1 MKLVRALPVL
11 LGISLPL
18 VAAEPSEN
26 MRTVTIAAVGD
37 TMVGSVFPTLAAMPP
52 DSGRRV
58 FERVRD
64 LWSGADIVTGNFEG
78 TISSDPS
85 SARALGKNSYRFLVP
100 PESLAIYRD
109 AGFNV
114 LCVANNHA
122 MDAGPSARSAT
133 LEALDEAGIA
143 HGGSLDRPSTVLT
156 TASGVRVGFVA
167 AAPHMGCFPL
177 DPEAVARKV
186 RELKEK
192 EGCSLVLVSM
202 HAGAEGEAALH
213 VTRTTE
219 MYLGANRGNV
229 FAFAR
234 AVIDAGADL
243 VIGHG
248 PHVPRGMEVYKGRLI
263 AYSLGNFATWGSF
276 NVRGPSGLG
285 LVLEVVLCED
295 GTLVGLRIRSTR
307 QDKGSAA
314 WAAGIAAEP
323 DPDEGAR
330 KLVERLSRE
339 DFQTEISRYYLPE
352 EEGALE
358 SLPEPLPEPTPEPSA
373 EPTPQP
379 TPPAVVTGQ

>member
-1 MKLVRALPVL
+1 MRLVKALAVL
-11 LGISLPL
+11 LGVSHPL
-18 VAAEPSEN
+18 AAVEPSAEV
-26 MRTVTIAAVGD
+26 RTVTIAAVGD
-37 TMVGSVFPTLAAMPP
+37 TMVGSVFPTRAALPP
-52 DSGRRV
+52 AAGQRV
-58 FERVRD
+58 FERVKE

-78 TISSDPS
+78 TISSDPAE
-85 SARALGKNSYRFLVP
+85 ARALGKNSYRFLVP

-133 LEALDEAGIA
+133 LEALDVAGIA
-143 HGGSLDRPSTVLT
+143 HGGSLDRPATVLT
-156 TASGVRVGFVA
+156 MASGVKVGFVA

-177 DPEAVARKV
+177 DSEAVAQKV
-186 RELKEK
+186 KELKEK
-192 EGCSLVLVSM
+192 DGCRLVVVSM

-213 VTRTTE
+213 VTRKTE
-219 MYLGANRGNV
+219 MFLGANRGNV

-234 AVIDAGADL
+234 AVVDAGADL

-248 PHVPRGMEVYKGRLI
+248 PHVPRGMEVYRGRLI

-285 LVLEVVLCED
+285 LVLRVVLRED

-339 DFQTEISRYYLPE
+339 DFQTDITRFYLPE
-352 EEGALE
+352 DGE
-358 SLPEPLPEPTPEPSA
+358 LPQPPPEPSPA
-373 EPTPQP
+373 PPTP
-379 TPPAVVTGQ
+379 VVATER

>member
-18 VAAEPSEN
+18 VAAEPPED

-52 DSGRRV
+52 DSGQRV

-64 LWSGADIVTGNFEG
+64 LWSGADIVTGNLEG

-85 SARALGKNSYRFLVP
+85 SVRALGKNSYRFLMP
-100 PESLAIYRD
+100 AESLAIYRD

-122 MDAGPSARSAT
+122 MDAGPSARLAT
-133 LEALDEAGIA
+133 LAALDEAGIA
-143 HGGSLDRPSTVLT
+143 HGGSLDRPSTVVT
-156 TASGVRVGFVA
+156 TSSGVRVGFVA

-177 DPEAVARKV
+177 DAEAVAQKV
-186 RELKEK
+186 KELKEK

-213 VTRTTE
+213 VTRATE
-219 MYLGANRGNV
+219 MFLEANRGNV

-243 VIGHG
+243 VIGSG

-285 LVLEVVLCED
+285 LVLRVVLCED

-339 DFQTEISRYYLPE
+339 DFQTEISRYYLTE
-352 EEGALE
+352 VEG
-358 SLPEPLPEPTPEPSA
+358 LPETLPDPYPEPSP
-373 EPTPQP
+373 EP
-379 TPPAVVTGQ
+379 TPPAVASGQ

>member
-1 MKLVRALPVL
+1 MRLVGAPAVL
-11 LGISLPL
+11 LGIALSG
-18 VAAEPSEN
+18 VAAGPTAVE
-26 MRTVTIAAVGD
+26 RTVAIAAVGD
-37 TMVGSVFPTLAAMPP
+37 TMVGSVFPNRGALPP
-52 DSGRRV
+52 ASGQRV

-85 SARALGKNSYRFLVP
+85 AARVLGKNSYRFLMP

-133 LEALDEAGIA
+133 LEALDEAGLA
-143 HGGSLDRPSTVLT
+143 HGGSLARPATVLT
-156 TASGVRVGFVA
+156 TASGVKVGFVA

-177 DPEAVARKV
+177 DSEAVAQKV
-186 RELKEK
+186 KELKER
-192 EGCSLVLVSM
+192 EGCSLVVVSV

-213 VTRTTE
+213 VTRKTE
-219 MYLGANRGNV
+219 MFLGANRGNV
-229 FAFAR
+229 YAFAR
-234 AVIDAGADL
+234 AVIDGGADL
-243 VIGHG
+243 VIGSG

-276 NVRGPSGLG
+276 NLKGPSGLG
-285 LVLEVVLCED
+285 LVLHVVLRED

-339 DFQTEISRYYLPE
+339 DFQTEIARFYLPDV
-352 EEGALE
+352 GG
-358 SLPEPLPEPTPEPSA
+358 LPQPPPEPSPG
-373 EPTPQP
+373 PTA
-379 TPPAVVTGQ
+379 PAVATAR

>member
-1 MKLVRALPVL
+1 MKLFRALPVL

-18 VAAEPSEN
+18 VAAEPSGDV
-26 MRTVTIAAVGD
+26 RTVTIAAVGD
-37 TMVGSVFPTLAAMPP
+37 TMVGSVYPTRAALPP
-52 DSGRRV
+52 ADGRRV

-64 LWSGADIVTGNFEG
+64 LWCGADLVTGNLEG
-78 TISSDPS
+78 TVSSDPS
-85 SARALGKNSYRFLVP
+85 AARALGKNSYRFLMP
-100 PESLAIYRD
+100 PESVAIYRD
-109 AGFNV
+109 AGFNA

-122 MDAGPSARSAT
+122 MDAGPSARAAT

-143 HGGSLDRPSTVLT
+143 HGGSLGQPATVLT
-156 TASGVRVGFVA
+156 TAGGVRVGFVA

-177 DPEAVARKV
+177 DSEAVGRRVK
-186 RELKEK
+186 ELKEQ
-192 EGCSLVLVSM
+192 EGCSLVVVSM

-213 VTRTTE
+213 VPGTTE
-219 MYLGANRGNV
+219 MFLGANRGNV
-229 FAFAR
+229 TAFAR
-234 AVIDAGADL
+234 AVVDAGADL

-285 LVLEVVLCED
+285 LVLQVELRED
-295 GTLVGLRIRSTR
+295 GTLVGFRIHSTI

-330 KLVERLSRE
+330 RLVERLSRE
-339 DFQTEISRYYLPE
+339 DFQTEIARYYLPE
-352 EEGALE
+352 EEGA
-358 SLPEPLPEPTPEPSA
+358 PQAPAVPAPLP
-373 EPTPQP
+373 
-379 TPPAVVTGQ
+379 PP

>member
-1 MKLVRALPVL
+1 
-11 LGISLPL
+11 
-18 VAAEPSEN
+18 
-26 MRTVTIAAVGD
+26 
-37 TMVGSVFPTLAAMPP
+37 
-52 DSGRRV
+52 
-58 FERVRD
+58 
-64 LWSGADIVTGNFEG
+64 
-78 TISSDPS
+78 
-85 SARALGKNSYRFLVP
+85 
-100 PESLAIYRD
+100 
-109 AGFNV
+109 
-114 LCVANNHA
+114 

-133 LEALDEAGIA
+133 LEALDAAGLA
-143 HGGSLDRPSTVLT
+143 HGGSLARPATVLT
-156 TASGVRVGFVA
+156 TASGVKVGFVA

-177 DPEAVARKV
+177 DSEQVAQKV
-186 RELKEK
+186 KELKEK
-192 EGCSLVLVSM
+192 DGCSLVVVSM

-213 VTRTTE
+213 VPRTTE
-219 MYLGANRGNV
+219 MFLGANRGNV

-248 PHVPRGMEVYKGRLI
+248 PHVPRGMEVYRGRLI

-285 LVLEVVLCED
+285 LVLQVVLRED

-339 DFQTEISRYYLPE
+339 DFQTEIARTYLPE
-352 EEGALE
+352 GEG
-358 SLPEPLPEPTPEPSA
+358 LPQPPPGPSPEPTI
-373 EPTPQP
+373 
-379 TPPAVVTGQ
+379 PAFATAP

>member
-1 MKLVRALPVL
+1 MRLAGVLPVL
-11 LGISLPL
+11 LGISLSG
-18 VAAEPSEN
+18 VAAETSEST
-26 MRTVTIAAVGD
+26 RTVTIAGVGD
-37 TMVGSVFPTLAAMPP
+37 TMVGSVYPTLEVMPP
-52 DSGRRV
+52 DSGQRV

-64 LWSGADIVTGNFEG
+64 LWSGADIVTANLEG

-85 SARALGKNSYRFLVP
+85 SVRALGKNSYRFLMP

-122 MDAGPSARSAT
+122 LDAGPSARSAT
-133 LEALDEAGIA
+133 LEALDEAGIE
-143 HGGSLDRPSTVLT
+143 HGGSPDRPSTVLT

-167 AAPHMGCFPL
+167 AAPHMGCFSL
-177 DPEAVARKV
+177 DAEAVARKV
-186 RELKEK
+186 KELKEK

-213 VTRTTE
+213 VTRATE
-219 MYLGANRGNV
+219 MFLGANRGNV

-285 LVLEVVLCED
+285 LVLNVVLCED

-352 EEGALE
+352 EEGLPQPPPDP
-358 SLPEPLPEPTPEPSA
+358 SLEPTPEP
-373 EPTPQP
+373 
-379 TPPAVVTGQ
+379 TPPAVAAGQ

>member
-1 MKLVRALPVL
+1 MRFVGVLAVL
-11 LGISLPL
+11 LGISHPG
-18 VAAEPSEN
+18 VAAEPKGES
-26 MRTVTIAAVGD
+26 RTVTIAAVGD
-37 TMVGSVFPTLAAMPP
+37 TMVGSVFPDRGALPP
-52 DSGRRV
+52 ASGQRV
-58 FERVRD
+58 FERVKG

-78 TISSDPS
+78 TVSSDPAE
-85 SARALGKNSYRFLVP
+85 ARALGKNSYRFLVP
-100 PESLAIYRD
+100 RESLAIYRE

-122 MDAGPSARSAT
+122 MDAGPSARAST

-143 HGGSLDRPSTVLT
+143 HGGSLDRPASILE
-156 TASGVRVGFVA
+156 TASGVKVGFVA

-186 RELKEK
+186 KELKEK
-192 EGCSLVLVSM
+192 DGCSLVVVSM

-219 MYLGANRGNV
+219 MFLGANRGNV
-229 FAFAR
+229 YAFAR

-248 PHVPRGMEVYKGRLI
+248 PHVPRGMEVYRGRLI

-276 NVRGPSGLG
+276 NLKGPSGLG
-285 LVLEVVLCED
+285 LVLQVVLCED

-307 QDKGSAA
+307 QDKGSVA
-314 WAAGIAAEP
+314 WASGIAAEP
-323 DPDEGAR
+323 DLDEGAR

-339 DFQTEISRYYLPE
+339 DFQTEIARFYLPDGE
-352 EEGALE
+352 EL
-358 SLPEPLPEPTPEPSA
+358 LQPPPEPSP
-373 EPTPQP
+373 EPQI
-379 TPPAVVTGQ
+379 PAVARAK